1 MPKFILSHN
10 SLLNLAAI
18 DLGSNALRVI
28 IVSVHDKQPKIL
40 KTLRIPLRLGEDV
53 LNSKKVS
60 PQNEKKI
67 YEAFVEILYVL
78 SEYNV
83 TQVRACATAALRT
96 AKNSKKIIQSIKK
109 LTGIELEI
117 ISGLEEASLI
127 SDAVQFYFNKKNKNL
142 LIMDIGGGS
151 TEIILS
157 RNKKIKAI
165 KSFNIGTL
173 KYLSLKNLDLILS
186 NIKKDQKKIFTF
198 LNKKS
203 SPDYFIGT
211 GGNLRRLG
219 RIHSALF
226 PKESVHQIPMNN
238 FKELR
243 PHLLIRGLLFSRLGF
258 GPNQAD
264 VLLPAYLMT
273 NQLMNHLKSKVIY
286 VPPIGLKEGLM
297 LSLLEGNEVKK
308 KFIKETAKILD

>member
-1 MPKFILSHN
+1 M
-10 SLLNLAAI
+10 AAI

-28 IVSVHDKQPKIL
+28 IVSVHDKQPRIL

-53 LNSKKVS
+53 LKNKKVS

-67 YEAFVEILYVL
+67 HEAFVEILYLL

-83 TQVRACATAALRT
+83 TQIRACATAALRS

-117 ISGLEEASLI
+117 ISGIQEAGLI
-127 SDAVQFYFNKKNKNL
+127 SEAVQYYFNKKNKNL

-165 KSFNIGTL
+165 KSFDIGTL
-173 KYLSLKNLDLILS
+173 KYLSFKDPDEIQNK
-186 NIKKDQKKIFTF
+186 IKKDQKKIFTF

-203 SPDYFIGT
+203 YPDYFIGT

-219 RIHSALF
+219 RIHNTLF
-226 PKESVHQIPMNN
+226 PKESLHQIPVNH
-238 FKELR
+238 FRELKA
-243 PHLLIRGLLFSRLGF
+243 HLLVRGPLLNRLGF
-258 GPNQAD
+258 GANQAD

-273 NQLMNHLKSKVIY
+273 NQLMDLLNSKVIH
-286 VPPIGLKEGLM
+286 VPPVGLKEGLI
-297 LSLLEGNEVKK
+297 LSLLEGSDLKK